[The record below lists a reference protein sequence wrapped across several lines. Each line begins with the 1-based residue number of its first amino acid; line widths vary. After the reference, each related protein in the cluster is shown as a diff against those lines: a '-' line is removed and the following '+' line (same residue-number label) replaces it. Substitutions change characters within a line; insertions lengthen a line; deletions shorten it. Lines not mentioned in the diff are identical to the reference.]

1 MKIKT
6 KHGTAPL
13 WLDVFLAKTISW
25 SNVLSV
31 VTPVANVRQSKRE
44 KGGFRVLAKETG
56 TSFHQVFKILLK

>member
-1 MKIKT
+1 MSKMKIKT

-31 VTPVANVRQSKRE
+31 VTPVVKVGQWKHEKGVFKSTSKRNWHFLPS
-44 KGGFRVLAKETG
+44 GF
-56 TSFHQVFKILLK
+56 